1 MEVRAVGKYLRVS
14 PYKVRLVADLVR
26 GKKVEEAL
34 TLLKFLPK
42 KSGRLINKTLRS
54 AVANAEN
61 TQTIDVDTLFIK
73 TILVDEGP
81 RLKRWR
87 PRAMGRA
94 TRITEAHQ
102 PHYDGAGG
110 EIIRTY
116 CYFMVTR

>member
-26 GKKVEEAL
+26 GKKVDEAL
-34 TLLKFLPK
+34 TILKFLPK
-42 KSGRLINKTLRS
+42 KGGRLINKTLRS

-61 TQTIDVDTLFIK
+61 TQSIDVDTLFIK

-81 RLKRWR
+81 KLKRWR

-94 TRITEAHQ
+94 TRILK
-102 PHYDGAGG
+102 
-110 EIIRTY
+110 RTSHIT
-116 CYFMVTR
+116 MVLAEK

>member
-14 PYKVRLVADLVR
+14 PFKVRLVADLVR
-26 GKKVEEAL
+26 GKRVEEAL
-34 TLLKFLPK
+34 TILKFLPK

-61 TQTIDVDTLFIK
+61 MQTIDVDTLVIK
-73 TILVDEGP
+73 TIQVDEGP

-94 TRITEAHQ
+94 ARILK
-102 PHYDGAGG
+102 
-110 EIIRTY
+110 RTSHIT
-116 CYFMVTR
+116 MVLAEQ

>member
-26 GKKVEEAL
+26 GKKVDEAL

-42 KSGRLINKTLRS
+42 KGGRLINKTLRS
-54 AVANAEN
+54 ALANAEN

-81 RLKRWR
+81 KLKRFR

-94 TRITEAHQ
+94 TRILK
-102 PHYDGAGG
+102 
-110 EIIRTY
+110 RTSHIT
-116 CYFMVTR
+116 MVLAEK

>member
-14 PYKVRLVADLVR
+14 PFKGRLGADLVR
-26 GKKVEEAL
+26 GKRVEEAL
-34 TLLKFLPK
+34 TILKFLPK

-61 TQTIDVDTLFIK
+61 MQTIDVDTLVIK
-73 TILVDEGP
+73 TIQVDEGP

-94 TRITEAHQ
+94 TRILK
-102 PHYDGAGG
+102 
-110 EIIRTY
+110 RTSHIT
-116 CYFMVTR
+116 MVLAEQ

>member
-1 MEVRAVGKYLRVS
+1 MEVRAVSKYLRVS

-54 AVANAEN
+54 ALANAEN

-73 TILVDEGP
+73 TVLVDEGP
-81 RLKRWR
+81 KLKRFR

-94 TRITEAHQ
+94 TRILK
-102 PHYDGAGG
+102 
-110 EIIRTY
+110 RTSHIT
-116 CYFMVTR
+116 MVLAEK

>member
-14 PYKVRLVADLVR
+14 PQKVRLVADLVR
-26 GKKVEEAL
+26 GKKVGDAL
-34 TLLKFLPK
+34 TILKFLPK

-61 TQTIDVDTLFIK
+61 TQSIDVDTLFIK

-94 TRITEAHQ
+94 TRI
-102 PHYDGAGG
+102 
-110 EIIRTY
+110 IKRTSHIT
-116 CYFMVTR
+116 MVLAEQ

>member
-26 GKKVEEAL
+26 GKKVDEAL
-34 TLLKFLPK
+34 TILKFLPK
-42 KSGRLINKTLRS
+42 KGGRLINKTLRS

-81 RLKRWR
+81 RLKRFR

-94 TRITEAHQ
+94 TRI
-102 PHYDGAGG
+102 
-110 EIIRTY
+110 IKRTSHIT
-116 CYFMVTR
+116 MVLAEK